1 MKINGKEIHPIGV
14 GTWAMGGSRF
24 EDGTAFADYDH
35 DDQCIDAIRYSI
47 SRGQNHIDTAQI
59 YGVGHAEEIVGRAIK
74 GLKRENLVIASKVNK
89 SHALRSAVPKAAEG
103 MLSRLGIDR
112 LDLLYVHGPWNVLP
126 MKEYIAGVNDA
137 LEAGLTDAIGVSNFN
152 AEQLKEA
159 LSLTRNPLVANQVHY
174 NLLDRG
180 HVTQDLIDLCLK
192 ENILIVAYRPL
203 ERKLLADQCANT
215 SILRLADKYKRPV
228 SQIAINWLLAQK
240 NVVVIPKAAMRE
252 HIDENLASLEFTLDP
267 GDIEILDSLEHTGGV

>member
-1 MKINGKEIHPIGV
+1 MKINGKKIHPIGI
-14 GTWAMGGSRF
+14 GTWAIGGSRF
-24 EDGTAFADYDH
+24 EDGSAFADYDH
-35 DDQCIDAIRYSI
+35 DDQYIDAIRYSI

-59 YGVGHAEEIVGRAIK
+59 YGVGHTEEIVGRAIR

>member
-1 MKINGKEIHPIGV
+1 MKINGKKIHPIGI
-14 GTWAMGGSRF
+14 GTWAIGGSRF
-24 EDGTAFADYDH
+24 EDGSAFADYDH
-35 DDQCIDAIRYSI
+35 DDQYIDAIRYSI

-59 YGVGHAEEIVGRAIK
+59 YGVGHTEEIVGRAIR

-240 NVVVIPKAAMRE
+240 NVVVIPKAAMRD

>member
-1 MKINGKEIHPIGV
+1 MKINGKKIHPIGI
-14 GTWAMGGSRF
+14 GTWAIGGSRF
-24 EDGTAFADYDH
+24 EDGSAFADYDH
-35 DDQCIDAIRYSI
+35 DDQYIDAIRYSI

-59 YGVGHAEEIVGRAIK
+59 YGVGHTEEIVGRAIR

-252 HIDENLASLEFTLDP
+252 HIDENLASLEFILDP